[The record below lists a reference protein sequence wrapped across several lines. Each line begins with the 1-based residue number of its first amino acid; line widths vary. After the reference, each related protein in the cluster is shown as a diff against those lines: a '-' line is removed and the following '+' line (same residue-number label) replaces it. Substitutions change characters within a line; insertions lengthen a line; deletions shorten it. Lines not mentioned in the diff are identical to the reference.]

1 LIGCVRMTVR
11 YRSRRIDDVR
21 ERPRV
26 LAEERR
32 RSGYRSLH
40 VLLRF
45 SRAFSLSSCF
55 NRQASDKSG
64 PAKLAIP
71 VAEGRLA
78 APVLGRLRTELVL
91 SQNTNDLSS
100 AIRFRYIVRSSF
112 KGQTAVQS
120 AGGIVIEAYS

>member
-1 LIGCVRMTVR
+1 MALLDNAALKDLLSKNGDARCEARDRRPSAASARDERAASCKLIGCVRMTVR
-11 YRSRRIDDVR
+11 YRSRRIDDMR

-55 NRQASDKSG
+55 NR
-64 PAKLAIP
+64 
-71 VAEGRLA
+71 
-78 APVLGRLRTELVL
+78 
-91 SQNTNDLSS
+91 
-100 AIRFRYIVRSSF
+100 
-112 KGQTAVQS
+112 
-120 AGGIVIEAYS
+120 